1 MSRAFSVPTRTRRTK
16 SSASTAAT
24 ARVKPTTTLAARGC
38 PDLDRLAVPERDGRA
53 LVEGHPLP
61 ARQRRFRRRDARPEH
76 CRLGADDVGPGDRV
90 GEVEG
95 ADTTPDEALDG
106 AAVAERGPQVGGE
119 HPHVSALA
127 ADDTE
132 GGPRRGDLVDG
143 DRMDDD
149 FPRLAVDLD
158 PLARQL
164 VEAPPLVVDRR
175 VHGRDL
181 LDPTDERPARLLEV
195 APLESGDR
203 DLRADATLGVVS
215 VGREPEADR
224 RDVLLVLVHEVRREL
239 GRLADQDW

>member
-1 MSRAFSVPTRTRRTK
+1 
-16 SSASTAAT
+16 
-24 ARVKPTTTLAARGC
+24 
-38 PDLDRLAVPERDGRA
+38 
-53 LVEGHPLP
+53 
-61 ARQRRFRRRDARPEH
+61 
-76 CRLGADDVGPGDRV
+76 
-90 GEVEG
+90 
-95 ADTTPDEALDG
+95 
-106 AAVAERGPQVGGE
+106 
-119 HPHVSALA
+119 
-127 ADDTE
+127 
-132 GGPRRGDLVDG
+132 
-143 DRMDDD
+143 MDDD

-195 APLESGDR
+195 TSLESGDR
-203 DLRADATLGVVS
+203 DLREDAALGVVS